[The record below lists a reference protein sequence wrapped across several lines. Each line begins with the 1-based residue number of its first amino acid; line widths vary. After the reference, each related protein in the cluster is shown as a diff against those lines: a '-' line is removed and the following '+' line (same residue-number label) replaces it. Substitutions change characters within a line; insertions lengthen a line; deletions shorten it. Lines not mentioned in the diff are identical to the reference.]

1 MTRRVKDIWA
11 SKRKNASGCR
21 KVFRFTAQQSGSP
34 RSRRSVI
41 IARMPNAA
49 RRHLPLLLLVAG
61 LATFPAPST
70 LARASGQSAAEKAK
84 AERRLDDVRSRMEE
98 LAKSRQQTASEREKI
113 NLELARRARAL
124 AAAAGAVRETEQQIA
139 AKQKDLE
146 QLQQQRSDLQGKLD
160 RQKEAIA
167 DLLRATYALGQGSD
181 LRLLL
186 GDEDVARI
194 ARALAYS
201 KYFQQDR
208 VQRVQQLMA
217 DLGKLQSLQDAI
229 AQEQQALEATRAQQ
243 AEQAKALAA
252 RRAEQ
257 KKLADA
263 IDATYRNESERLAAL
278 KQDEQSLTTL
288 VSKLQ
293 AAIDKAAREA
303 ERHNGGRTG
312 PGGGRTPVLANIRG
326 SLPWPAPGAVHSYG
340 NGVLIRA
347 PGGSEVH
354 AVAKGRVVYAN
365 FLRGYGMLVIL
376 DHGGG
381 WMSMYGNNETLLH
394 RVGETVDAGEAVG
407 TAMAPT
413 GVNTGAYFELRH
425 ANKPVDPRSWL
436 ASHR

>member
-1 MTRRVKDIWA
+1 MPTPPA
-11 SKRKNASGCR
+11 
-21 KVFRFTAQQSGSP
+21 FRLL
-34 RSRRSVI
+34 
-41 IARMPNAA
+41 
-49 RRHLPLLLLVAG
+49 LPLCLASTVMLLVA
-61 LATFPAPST
+61 PAVQ
-70 LARASGQSAAEKAK
+70 ARRGGQSATEKAR
-84 AERRLDDVRSRMEE
+84 AEHKLDDVRSRMEA
-98 LAKSRQQTASEREKI
+98 LAKAQEATASERDRV
-113 NLELARRARAL
+113 NAELARRARAL
-124 AAAAGAVRETEQQIA
+124 AGAAGAVRATEVQIA
-139 AKQKDLE
+139 GKQHDLE
-146 QLQQQRSDLQGKLD
+146 QLQQQRSMLQAKLD
-160 RQKEAIA
+160 NQKAAIA

-208 VQRVQQLMA
+208 LQRVQQLMG
-217 DLGKLQSLQDAI
+217 DLTKLQDVENAI
-229 AQEQQALEATRAQQ
+229 TVEQQALQATRAQQ

-257 KKLADA
+257 KKLAEQV
-263 IDATYRNESERLAAL
+263 DATYQDEAARLAAL
-278 KQDEQSLTTL
+278 KRDEAALTSL

-293 AAIDKAAREA
+293 AAIDQAARAA
-303 ERHNGGRTG
+303 EREAARTHGGRA
-312 PGGGRTPVLANIRG
+312 PAGGGKTPMLANIRG
-326 SLPWPAPGAVHSYG
+326 NLPWPAAGAVHNYG
-340 NGVLIRA
+340 NGVLIKA

-354 AVAKGRVVYAN
+354 AVAKGRVVFAN

-394 RVGETVDAGEAVG
+394 RVGDTVEAGESVG

-425 ANKPVDPRSWL
+425 GNKPVDPRSWL

>member
-1 MTRRVKDIWA
+1 MPTPPA
-11 SKRKNASGCR
+11 
-21 KVFRFTAQQSGSP
+21 FRLL
-34 RSRRSVI
+34 
-41 IARMPNAA
+41 
-49 RRHLPLLLLVAG
+49 LPLCLASTVMLLVA
-61 LATFPAPST
+61 PAVQ
-70 LARASGQSAAEKAK
+70 ARRGGQSATEKAR
-84 AERRLDDVRSRMEE
+84 AEHKLDDVRSRMEA
-98 LAKSRQQTASEREKI
+98 LAKAQEATASERDRV
-113 NLELARRARAL
+113 NAELARRARAL
-124 AAAAGAVRETEQQIA
+124 AGAAGAVRATEVQIA
-139 AKQKDLE
+139 AKQHDLE
-146 QLQQQRSDLQGKLD
+146 QLQQQRSMLQAKLD
-160 RQKEAIA
+160 NQKAAIA

-208 VQRVQQLMA
+208 LQRVQQLMG
-217 DLGKLQSLQDAI
+217 DLTKLQDVENAI
-229 AQEQQALEATRAQQ
+229 TAEQQALQATRAQQ

-257 KKLADA
+257 KKLAEQV
-263 IDATYRNESERLAAL
+263 DATYQDEAARLAAL
-278 KQDEQSLTTL
+278 KRDEAALTSL

-293 AAIDKAAREA
+293 AAIDQAARAA
-303 ERHNGGRTG
+303 EREAARTHGGRA
-312 PGGGRTPVLANIRG
+312 PAGGGKTPMLANIRG
-326 SLPWPAPGAVHSYG
+326 NLPWPAAGAVHNYG
-340 NGVLIRA
+340 NGVLIKA

-354 AVAKGRVVYAN
+354 AVAKGRVVFAN

-394 RVGETVDAGEAVG
+394 RVGDTVEAGESVG

-425 ANKPVDPRSWL
+425 GNKPVDPRSWL

>member
-1 MTRRVKDIWA
+1 
-11 SKRKNASGCR
+11 
-21 KVFRFTAQQSGSP
+21 
-34 RSRRSVI
+34 
-41 IARMPNAA
+41 MPNAA
-49 RRHLPLLLLVAG
+49 RRHLPLLPLLAS
-61 LATFPAPST
+61 LLLLPTPSAPAH
-70 LARASGQSAAEKAK
+70 ASRQSATEKAQ
-84 AERRLDDVRSRMEE
+84 AEQRLDDVRSRMEA
-98 LAKSRQQTASEREKI
+98 LTKSREQTAGERDRI
-113 NLELARRARAL
+113 NAELARRAHAL
-124 AAAAGAVRETEQQIA
+124 AAAASAVRATEQKIA
-139 AKQKDLE
+139 TRQKDLE
-146 QLQQQRSDLQGKLD
+146 QLQEQRSQLQGKLD
-160 RQKEAIA
+160 RQKQAIA
-167 DLLRATYALGQGSD
+167 ELLRATYALGQGSD

-194 ARALAYS
+194 ARSLAYS

-208 VQRVQQLMA
+208 LQRVQQLMA
-217 DLGKLQSLQDAI
+217 DLAKLQSLQDAI
-229 AQEQQALEATRAQQ
+229 TQEQQALEATRAQQ
-243 AEQAKALAA
+243 AEQARALGA

-263 IDATYRNESERLAAL
+263 IDATYRNEGDRLAAL
-278 KQDEQSLTTL
+278 KQDERSLTSL
-288 VSKLQ
+288 VNKLQ

-303 ERHNGGRTG
+303 ERRGGGHAG
-312 PGGGRTPVLANIRG
+312 PGGGKGPVLANIRG
-326 SLPWPAPGAVHSYG
+326 GLPWPAPGEVHSYG

-381 WMSMYGNNETLLH
+381 WMSMYGNNEALLH
-394 RVGETVDAGEAVG
+394 RVGETVEAGEAVG

-436 ASHR
+436 ARHR

>member
-1 MTRRVKDIWA
+1 M
-11 SKRKNASGCR
+11 
-21 KVFRFTAQQSGSP
+21 
-34 RSRRSVI
+34 
-41 IARMPNAA
+41 
-49 RRHLPLLLLVAG
+49 LPVPPV
-61 LATFPAPST
+61 LAH
-70 LARASGQSAAEKAK
+70 ASGQSAAEKAK
-84 AERRLDDVRSRMEE
+84 AEQRLDDVRSRMEE
-98 LAKSRQQTASEREKI
+98 LAKSRQQTASERDKI
-113 NLELARRARAL
+113 NAELARRARAL
-124 AAAAGAVRETEQQIA
+124 AAAASAVRATEQQIA

-146 QLQQQRSDLQGKLD
+146 QLQQQRSQLQGKLD

-167 DLLRATYALGQGSD
+167 ELLRATYALGQGSD

-194 ARALAYS
+194 ARSLAYS

-217 DLGKLQSLQDAI
+217 DLAKLQSLQDAI
-229 AQEQQALEATRAQQ
+229 TQEQQALEATRAQQ
-243 AEQAKALAA
+243 AEQARVLGA

-257 KKLADA
+257 KKLANA
-263 IDATYRNESERLAAL
+263 IDATYRSEGDRLAAL
-278 KQDEQSLTTL
+278 KQDERSLTSL
-288 VSKLQ
+288 VSRLQ

-303 ERHNGGRTG
+303 ERRNG
-312 PGGGRTPVLANIRG
+312 PGSSKGQVLANIRG
-326 SLPWPAPGAVHSYG
+326 SLPWPAPGEVHSYG

-381 WMSMYGNNETLLH
+381 WMSMYGNNEALLH
-394 RVGETVDAGEAVG
+394 RVGDTVEAGEAVG

-436 ASHR
+436 ARHR

>member
-1 MTRRVKDIWA
+1 
-11 SKRKNASGCR
+11 
-21 KVFRFTAQQSGSP
+21 
-34 RSRRSVI
+34 
-41 IARMPNAA
+41 MPNAA
-49 RRHLPLLLLVAG
+49 RRHLPLLLLLAG
-61 LATFPAPST
+61 LATFTAPPAP
-70 LARASGQSAAEKAK
+70 ARASGQSSADKAK
-84 AERRLDDVRSRMEE
+84 AERRLDDVRSRMET
-98 LAKSRQQTASEREKI
+98 LAKSREQTAGEREKI
-113 NLELARRARAL
+113 NAELARRARAL
-124 AAAAGAVRETEQQIA
+124 AAAASAVRETEQQIA

-146 QLQQQRSDLQGKLD
+146 QLQQQRSALQGKLD

-167 DLLRATYALGQGSD
+167 ELLRATYALGQGSD

-208 VQRVQQLMA
+208 MQRVQQLMA
-217 DLGKLQSLQDAI
+217 DLAKLQSLQDAI
-229 AQEQQALEATRAQQ
+229 AQQQQALEATRAQQ
-243 AEQAKALAA
+243 AEQARALAA

-263 IDATYRNESERLAAL
+263 IDATYRNESDRLAAL
-278 KQDEQSLTTL
+278 KQDERSLSAL
-288 VSKLQ
+288 VNKLQ
-293 AAIDKAAREA
+293 AAIDEAAREA
-303 ERHNGGRTG
+303 ARRNTG
-312 PGGGRTPVLANIRG
+312 PGGAKAPVLANIRG
-326 SLPWPAPGAVHSYG
+326 NLPWPAPGVVHSYG

-347 PGGSEVH
+347 PGGSEVR
-354 AVAKGRVVYAN
+354 AVAKGRVIYAN

-381 WMSMYGNNETLLH
+381 WMSMYGNNEALLH
-394 RVGETVDAGEAVG
+394 RVGDTVEVGEAVG

-413 GVNTGAYFELRH
+413 GVNTGTYFELRH

>member
-1 MTRRVKDIWA
+1 MPTPPA
-11 SKRKNASGCR
+11 
-21 KVFRFTAQQSGSP
+21 FRLLAPLCLAGTVMLFAAPSIQ
-34 RSRRSVI
+34 
-41 IARMPNAA
+41 A
-49 RRHLPLLLLVAG
+49 RRG
-61 LATFPAPST
+61 
-70 LARASGQSAAEKAK
+70 GQSAAEKAR
-84 AERRLDDVRSRMEE
+84 AEHKLDDVRSRMEA
-98 LAKSRQQTASEREKI
+98 LARAQEEIASQRDRV
-113 NLELARRARAL
+113 NAELARRARAL
-124 AAAAGAVRETEQQIA
+124 ASAAGAVRATEAQIA
-139 AKQKDLE
+139 ARQHELE
-146 QLQQQRSDLQGKLD
+146 QLQQQRLVLQAKLD
-160 RQKEAIA
+160 SQQAAIA

-208 VQRVQQLMA
+208 LQRVQQLMG
-217 DLGKLQSLQDAI
+217 DLTKLQDVENAI
-229 AQEQQALEATRAQQ
+229 TAEQQALKATRAQQ

-257 KKLADA
+257 KKLAEQV
-263 IDATYRNESERLAAL
+263 DATYQDEAARLAAL
-278 KQDEQSLTTL
+278 KRDEAALTSL

-293 AAIDKAAREA
+293 AAIDQAARAA
-303 ERHNGGRTG
+303 EREAARAHGGHA
-312 PGGGRTPVLANIRG
+312 PAGGGTAPTLANIRG
-326 SLPWPAPGAVHSYG
+326 NLPWPAAGAVHNYG
-340 NGVLIRA
+340 NGVLIKA

-354 AVAKGRVVYAN
+354 AVAKGRVVFAN

-381 WMSMYGNNETLLH
+381 WMSMYGNNEALLR
-394 RVGETVDAGEAVG
+394 RVGDTVEAGDAVG

-425 ANKPVDPRSWL
+425 GKQPVDPRGWL

>member
-1 MTRRVKDIWA
+1 MPQA
-11 SKRKNASGCR
+11 
-21 KVFRFTAQQSGSP
+21 
-34 RSRRSVI
+34 SRR
-41 IARMPNAA
+41 P
-49 RRHLPLLLLVAG
+49 LPLLLLLGG
-61 LATFPAPST
+61 LAALSATPLPAH
-70 LARASGQSAAEKAK
+70 AGGQSAAEKAR
-84 AERRLDDVRSRMEE
+84 AERRLDDVRSRLEA
-98 LAKSRQQTASEREKI
+98 LAKSREQTASERDKV
-113 NLELARRARAL
+113 NAELARRAHAL
-124 AAAAGAVRETEQQIA
+124 AAAASAVRATEQQIA

-146 QLQQQRSDLQGKLD
+146 QLQSQRSTLQDKLD

-217 DLGKLQSLQDAI
+217 DLGKLQTLEDAI
-229 AQEQQALEATRAQQ
+229 TREQQALEATRARQ
-243 AEQAKALAA
+243 AEQARTLAA

-278 KQDEQSLTTL
+278 KQDEQSLTAL

-293 AAIDKAAREA
+293 AAIDQAARES
-303 ERHNGGRTG
+303 ERRNGGHAARG
-312 PGGGRTPVLANIRG
+312 AGRGPVLANIRG
-326 SLPWPAPGAVHSYG
+326 NLPWPAPGEVHSYG

-347 PGGSEVH
+347 PGGSEVR

-394 RVGETVDAGEAVG
+394 RVGETVDAGEAIG

-413 GVNTGAYFELRH
+413 GINTGAYFELRH

-436 ASHR
+436 ARHR